1 MDWIKCLQTRNQ
13 LLTKYG
19 QVHTHAFGSGL
30 YLELSGRYRSIQ
42 HHSRVL
48 CPDLDDMLS
57 FTLLISSQ
65 SKSVSSSDY
74 SHESVASCLPDVMYG
89 HSDPI
94 LVSDRGICR

>member
-1 MDWIKCLQTRNQ
+1 MLADQEPALDKVWAGAHPCLQ
-13 LLTKYG
+13 
-19 QVHTHAFGSGL
+19 VWPVFGIEWQG
-30 YLELSGRYRSIQ
+30 YRSIQ

-57 FTLLISSQ
+57 VTLLISSQ

-74 SHESVASCLPDVMYG
+74 SRESVASCLPDVMYG

-94 LVSDRGICR
+94 LVGDRGICR